1 MFCSNCGKQINDG
14 AAFCANCGQKVGV
27 QNNIQPNVINQP
39 VAYNQQ
45 PTQKKQVQVLDKAK
59 GVFEKIKKF
68 RLPRMNVDYSSKAF
82 KFAMIILLSLELGD
96 FITYLLPLYSNSIN
110 RYLCYT
116 IELAVKIL
124 LFGIFTA
131 AAFLPL
137 LKKARVAYRQKR
149 SNVIAVLWG
158 TLIIAKI
165 VVVILSATMS
175 DYKITNCFSNPML
188 IINIVNIALV
198 ITTLLYLFK
207 NRTKNILMPII
218 SILVWQLYAD
228 GLGGLSYLKMIVSL
242 ATLDYR
248 IGEDTLFGAIF
259 AWNLEVLDFG
269 MFAIPILII
278 LSIIIRYLF
287 SHNTSKGIIISLCSF
302 VFAVNML
309 DTVLNSSDLD
319 ISYIF
324 DYVDYIIYIFLIV
337 LFALSFVKTKTS
349 KNESLGKTSF
359 KTVFKRGIITSIIS
373 VATAF
378 VLILSGLI
386 VSGAVTASYI
396 NKNIEQWT
404 AFAKVG
410 HSHNATQEHW
420 DNFTSSIGKSDDLL
434 LTKNFISWDDYE
446 NYELINENYSTMEDI
461 AICYKAYSG
470 NYFRDPLDDEI
481 VSDIKSAGYRIDED
495 WQNNDILVG
504 YYELYQEMQPSIDN
518 VSVDVTINTN
528 SDKIIVTVTNK
539 NKLPLSSCTIDCD
552 FTLLFVTDS
561 SYSRNEYCDGSRT
574 ITVEDIPANETK
586 KTEIP
591 FDPDAIYD
599 GYDHYYFYS
608 LWESDAEI
616 VSIK

>member
-1 MFCSNCGKQINDG
+1 
-14 AAFCANCGQKVGV
+14 
-27 QNNIQPNVINQP
+27 
-39 VAYNQQ
+39 
-45 PTQKKQVQVLDKAK
+45 
-59 GVFEKIKKF
+59 
-68 RLPRMNVDYSSKAF
+68 
-82 KFAMIILLSLELGD
+82 
-96 FITYLLPLYSNSIN
+96 
-110 RYLCYT
+110 
-116 IELAVKIL
+116 
-124 LFGIFTA
+124 
-131 AAFLPL
+131 
-137 LKKARVAYRQKR
+137 
-149 SNVIAVLWG
+149 
-158 TLIIAKI
+158 
-165 VVVILSATMS
+165 MS
-175 DYKITNCFSNPML
+175 
-188 IINIVNIALV
+188 
-198 ITTLLYLFK
+198 
-207 NRTKNILMPII
+207 
-218 SILVWQLYAD
+218 
-228 GLGGLSYLKMIVSL
+228 
-242 ATLDYR
+242 
-248 IGEDTLFGAIF
+248 
-259 AWNLEVLDFG
+259 
-269 MFAIPILII
+269 
-278 LSIIIRYLF
+278 
-287 SHNTSKGIIISLCSF
+287 
-302 VFAVNML
+302 
-309 DTVLNSSDLD
+309 
-319 ISYIF
+319 
-324 DYVDYIIYIFLIV
+324 
-337 LFALSFVKTKTS
+337 KTKTS
-349 KNESLGKTSF
+349 KNESQGKTSF

-446 NYELINENYSTMEDI
+446 NYELINENYSTMENI

-586 KTEIP
+586 KIEIP

-616 VSIK
+616 VSII